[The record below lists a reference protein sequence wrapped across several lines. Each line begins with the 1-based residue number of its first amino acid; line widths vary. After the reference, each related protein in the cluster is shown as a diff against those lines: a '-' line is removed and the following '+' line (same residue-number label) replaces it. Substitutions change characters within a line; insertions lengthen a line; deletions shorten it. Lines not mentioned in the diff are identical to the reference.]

1 MQATL
6 LSATREGQSSI
17 TVATPSKPV
26 TNKGTSQETSKN
38 FILENTVTKTEIS
51 DHRSR
56 IMTILKQEV
65 RNPKT
70 AHTSGVLRAKA
81 FMVSR

>member
-1 MQATL
+1 MRAGPG
-6 LSATREGQSSI
+6 SGMPVKSDFFSI
-17 TVATPSKPV
+17 RCC
-26 TNKGTSQETSKN
+26 QETSKN
-38 FILENTVTKTEIS
+38 FILENTVAKTEIS